1 RTLMLAIDHGYFQ
14 GPTAGLERRGDGGAE
29 DPAGAHKRV
38 AVGQQRQ
45 DVHVDALEAR
55 GRALEVP
62 VVDREHERAPGGGA
76 EDAGEAVLHAP
87 VERGRALQE
96 EGLLL
101 ARHAEVEVLG
111 VLQNVHIR
119 HGGSPSLPRPVPVA
133 WDADDCRKGPRP
145 STFPDPHPVT
155 GPERPS
161 GMPAR
166 AERRTTS
173 GASGTP
179 RVIHEF
185 DMGTVRWI
193 CLDADDLMHEN
204 TGEENYNESAYY
216 NFYDPTQRLG
226 GFVRI
231 GNRPNEGYAEMTLC
245 LYLPDG
251 TVGFMFGRPRIAD
264 NAAFDAGGMRF
275 EVRAPM
281 REHAIRYEGTA
292 CLLERPLDLLDPRA
306 AFTQNPHVPARVALD
321 YHALSPAHGGE
332 LREQRDGRWVSV
344 RAERAGQ
351 EVARGHREQHGR
363 ATGSVAVGDRTWT
376 IDGFGLRDRS
386 WGPRYWQ
393 APRYYRW
400 LTMNFGAGA
409 GIAAALTVQR
419 DGSQIQGGYLYADG
433 QPNRPIGRVEV
444 TSDHAGAE

>member
-1 RTLMLAIDHGYFQ
+1 M
-14 GPTAGLERRGDGGAE
+14 GA
-29 DPAGAHKRV
+29 
-38 AVGQQRQ
+38 
-45 DVHVDALEAR
+45 
-55 GRALEVP
+55 
-62 VVDREHERAPGGGA
+62 
-76 EDAGEAVLHAP
+76 
-87 VERGRALQE
+87 
-96 EGLLL
+96 
-101 ARHAEVEVLG
+101 
-111 VLQNVHIR
+111 
-119 HGGSPSLPRPVPVA
+119 
-133 WDADDCRKGPRP
+133 
-145 STFPDPHPVT
+145 
-155 GPERPS
+155 
-161 GMPAR
+161 
-166 AERRTTS
+166 
-173 GASGTP
+173 
-179 RVIHEF
+179 
-185 DMGTVRWI
+185 VRWV

-216 NFYDPTQRLG
+216 NFYDPAQRLG

-251 TVGFMFGRPRIAD
+251 SAGFMFGRPRIPD
-264 NAAFDAGGMRF
+264 NARFDAGGMRF

-344 RAERAGQ
+344 RAERAGL
-351 EVARGHREQHGR
+351 EFARGHLEQHGR
-363 ATGSVAVGDRTWT
+363 ATGSVAVGERTWT
-376 IDGFGLRDRS
+376 IDGLGLRDRS

-433 QPNRPIGRVEV
+433 QANRPIGRVEV
-444 TSDHAGAE
+444 SSDHAGPEQLHWGLRARLHPADGGAPEDVTGRVLSMVPLRNRRNGVTTRIAEGLTEWHWAGRVGYGWSEFLDHVD